1 MSRIRDRGEIYLISL
16 DTFMIVAVMGITLGL
31 LFIVIN
37 PTAGFNPVIGIQ
49 PIKLEELQQK
59 DYETLIKGLP
69 KYDDQ
74 DTIDRELEK
83 MFNDDI
89 VRFVDITNEGVI
101 KIIQVFRQD
110 DENNRLELGLEWDDS
125 KSTYEYWVHFDR
137 GEIYK
142 EWEGNKPNIEIMRQ
156 VEKWPLLNTICFQER
171 NNQ

>member
-1 MSRIRDRGEIYLISL
+1 
-16 DTFMIVAVMGITLGL
+16 MIVAVMGITLGL

-171 NNQ
+171 NKQ

>member
-1 MSRIRDRGEIYLISL
+1 
-16 DTFMIVAVMGITLGL
+16 MIVAVMGITLGL

-37 PTAGFNPVIGIQ
+37 PTAGLNPVIGIQ
-49 PIKLEELQQK
+49 PINLEELQQK
-59 DYETLIKGLP
+59 DYDTLIKGLP

-125 KSTYEYWVHFDR
+125 KSTYEFWVSFDR
-137 GEIYK
+137 GVIYK

>member
-37 PTAGFNPVIGIQ
+37 PTAGLNPVIGIQ

-110 DENNRLELGLEWDDS
+110 DENNRLELGLTWDNSRDAFVF
-125 KSTYEYWVHFDR
+125 WVYYVR
-137 GEIYK
+137 GITYK
-142 EWEGNKPNIEIMRQ
+142 EWEGNKPNKEIMRQ

-171 NNQ
+171 NKQ